1 MPKVERLDLSS
12 NRLIDISAL
21 AGSMPEVSYL
31 NLENGYA
38 YPGKGNAIVDL
49 EPLRGDSMP
58 KMENLNLCGNYVT
71 DINALVGSLPSSVQT
86 LNLMCNMLS
95 QEQCA
100 LAMINFE
107 AAMKAGYLPNGN
119 SFDDKVF
126 FGWQKKTN
134 AEAKFLSDGGSA
146 SGSGNGKG
154 MEGDVESGFISASG
168 EATVMGEGIGR
179 DVAEIGSEL
188 TVFLGKNML
197 KGIRFF
203 LEVEICV
210 FSFLLI
216 QMSIASRDDISQN
229 KATALTLPIAFALK
243 KYVRFEEVPLLV
255 LCFLAIVV
263 PVIAVLVPPQRKP
276 YDFDFTQF
284 FKF

>member
-1 MPKVERLDLSS
+1 
-12 NRLIDISAL
+12 
-21 AGSMPEVSYL
+21 
-31 NLENGYA
+31 
-38 YPGKGNAIVDL
+38 
-49 EPLRGDSMP
+49 
-58 KMENLNLCGNYVT
+58 
-71 DINALVGSLPSSVQT
+71 
-86 LNLMCNMLS
+86 
-95 QEQCA
+95 
-100 LAMINFE
+100 
-107 AAMKAGYLPNGN
+107 
-119 SFDDKVF
+119 
-126 FGWQKKTN
+126 
-134 AEAKFLSDGGSA
+134 
-146 SGSGNGKG
+146 

-168 EATVMGEGIGR
+168 EATVMGEGVGR

-216 QMSIASRDDISQN
+216 QMSIASRDDISMN
-229 KATALTLPIAFALK
+229 KATTLTLPIAVALK